1 MVRLPSEIL
10 QQLALAVG
18 PERVRTAAQE
28 IAPFLTD
35 WRKRYSGPS
44 DAVIFPGSTG
54 EVAQV
59 IRICH
64 DHRIAVIPQGGNT
77 GQSGGAVPLPG
88 QSSNIILNLSRL
100 NRIQALD
107 KANNTMTVEAGVILQ
122 TIQETAEAE
131 GRFFPLS
138 LGAEGSCQIGGNLST
153 NAGGTNVLRYGNAR
167 DLVLGLEVVLPNG
180 EILSN
185 LKTLRKNNT
194 GYDLKGIFLAAEGTL
209 GVITGAVLKLFAR
222 PVERAVAWVAVGS
235 LVKAVELLT
244 HIRGSLEPRLSAY
257 EYISQEQLDLVTRYV
272 PSNHAPMAKRHTGYV
287 LIELSD
293 SILSN
298 TLTPALEACL
308 GEAMEQGL
316 IVDAIIAANEA
327 QAKALWKIRHSVSEA
342 NVAHG
347 VSLNHDVAVP
357 TSSLPAFVAQA
368 SARIEARFPA
378 ADVITV
384 AHLGDGNV
392 HFLVIFPRAFWGQLD
407 DSEAYAAVVKKT
419 VYDIANEFSG
429 TFSAE
434 HGVGQSLTVELERYK
449 TAPEL
454 LLMRQIKSLLDP
466 HGIMNPGKVLRD
478 VSPSHR

>member
-1 MVRLPSEIL
+1 MSRLPSDIL
-10 QQLALAVG
+10 QQLILAVG
-18 PERVRTAAQE
+18 PDRVRSDPQE
-28 IAPFLTD
+28 ISPFLTD

-44 DAVIFPGSTG
+44 EAVIFPGSTE
-54 EVAQV
+54 EVVQV
-59 IRICH
+59 MHICH
-64 DHRIAVIPQGGNT
+64 SHRIAVIPQGGNT
-77 GQSGGAVPLPG
+77 GQSGGSVPLSD
-88 QSSNIILNLSRL
+88 QSANVILSLSRL
-100 NRIQALD
+100 NRIRDLD

-122 TIQETAEAE
+122 TIQETALAQ

-180 EILSN
+180 EILSS

-194 GYDLKGIFLAAEGTL
+194 GYDLKSIFLGAEGTL
-209 GVITGAVLKLFAR
+209 GVITAAVLKVFAP
-222 PVERAVAWVAVGS
+222 PVERAVAWAAVAD
-235 LVKAVELLT
+235 LTKAVELLT
-244 HIRGSLEPRLSAY
+244 HIRDSLEPRLSAY
-257 EYISQEQLDLVTRYV
+257 EYISQQQLDLVTKHV
-272 PSNHAPMAKRHTGYV
+272 PGNHAPMAGQHAGYV

-298 TLTPALEACL
+298 TLAGALEARL

-316 IVDAIIAANEA
+316 IMDAIIAANET
-327 QAKALWKIRHSVSEA
+327 QSNALWKIRHSVSEA

-357 TSSLPAFVAQA
+357 TSNLPAFVERASLRIQA
-368 SARIEARFPA
+368 EFPA

-392 HFLVIFPRAFWGQLD
+392 HFLVIFPRTFWQRLD
-407 DSEAYAAVVKKT
+407 NPDAYASEVKRS
-419 VYDIANEFSG
+419 VYDIADEFSG

-434 HGVGQSLTVELERYK
+434 HGVGQSLTTELERYK
-449 TAPEL
+449 TPPEMQ
-454 LLMRQIKSLLDP
+454 LMRQIKSLLDP
-466 HGIMNPGKVLRD
+466 HGIMNPGKVIKAFA
-478 VSPSHR
+478 P